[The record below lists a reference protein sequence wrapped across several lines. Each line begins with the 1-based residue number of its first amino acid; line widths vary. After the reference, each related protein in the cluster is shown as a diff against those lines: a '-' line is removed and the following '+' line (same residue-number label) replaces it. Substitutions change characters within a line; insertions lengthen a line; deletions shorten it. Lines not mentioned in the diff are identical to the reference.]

1 MIGVVGA
8 GITGL
13 ALAHEL
19 RKRGRAVRVWEA
31 SDRPGGVM
39 WSEKVHGRVLDFGP
53 QRTRLTRP
61 VKDLVDALELDE
73 RLLYAPTG
81 LPLYVYHAGRLRRVP
96 FSLSEALRTDLFSW
110 RAKLRALAEPFIVP
124 RRAHQSVEE
133 FFVRNFGREIYE
145 NLLGPLYGGLYAS
158 DPGRMPVRHALGRI
172 LDEFQVGPS
181 LLLAFLRRGAS
192 AREAVPTIT
201 FDEGLGVLPRALAR
215 SLGDSVRLGTPV
227 DRVVQ
232 GPMGRIRVEADGDGQ
247 EVQAVI
253 LTCSAPAAGHIL
265 RQAAPM
271 ASEDLE
277 SLTYNP
283 LAVVHLE
290 SDCDLEGFGYQV
302 AFGESLETRGV
313 TWNASIFDRDGLYT
327 AYLGGMKNPGLVDEP
342 DDHIGEIAARE
353 FEEVTGCPAR
363 VLHVS
368 RTRMPAWD
376 VSWNALDRISVPP
389 GVHLC
394 ASYTGRPGV
403 PGRVAVARRLAESLA
418 GR

>member
-1 MIGVVGA
+1 MIGIVGA

-13 ALAHEL
+13 VLAHEL
-19 RKRGRAVRVWEA
+19 RKRGRSVRVWEA

-39 WSEKVHGRVLDFGP
+39 WSEEVDGRVLDFGP

-61 VKDLVDALELDE
+61 VKELVDDLDLSE
-73 RLLYAPTG
+73 RLLYAPAG
-81 LPLYVYHAGRLRRVP
+81 LPLYVYRSGRLRRVP
-96 FSLSEALRTDLFSW
+96 FSLGEAVRTDLFSW

-124 RRAHQSVEE
+124 RRAGLSVEE

-158 DPGRMPVRHALGRI
+158 DPGRMRVRHALGRV

-181 LLLAFLRRGAS
+181 LLLAFLLRGGS
-192 AREAVPTIT
+192 ARESVPTIT
-201 FDEGLGVLPRALAR
+201 FDDGLGVLPRTLAET
-215 SLGDSVRLGTPV
+215 LGDSLRLETPV
-227 DRVVQ
+227 DRLVQ
-232 GPMGRIRVEADGDGQ
+232 GPMGRIRVQAEGEEL
-247 EVQAVI
+247 EVQSVI
-253 LTCSAPAAGHIL
+253 LTCPADAAGHVL

-302 AFGESLETRGV
+302 AFGEPLETRGV
-313 TWNASIFDRDGLYT
+313 TWNASIFERDRVYT
-327 AYLGGMKNPGLVDEP
+327 AYLGGMKNPGLVREA
-342 DDHIGEIAARE
+342 DDHIGGIAAQE
-353 FEEVTGCPAR
+353 FEMATGCPAKVIR
-363 VLHVS
+363 VS

-376 VSWNALDRISVPP
+376 ETWDVLDRIAVPR

-394 ASYTGRPGV
+394 SSYTGRPGV
-403 PGRVAVARRLAESLA
+403 PGRVAVALRLAEALS
-418 GR
+418 